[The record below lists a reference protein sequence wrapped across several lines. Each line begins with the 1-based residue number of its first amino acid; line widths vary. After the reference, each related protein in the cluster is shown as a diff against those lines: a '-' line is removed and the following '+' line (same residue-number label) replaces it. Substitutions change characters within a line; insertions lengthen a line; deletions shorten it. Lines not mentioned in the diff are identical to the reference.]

1 MVCLQIRRVK
11 SLKRE
16 KWIVVTAGLG
26 SADFEG
32 AARRVKECVEKFDV
46 VDRVVSVTTNDLKEI
61 CPLTTRLY
69 LSDLNSDTHGY
80 GFMSWKAEIV
90 KEAFDGR
97 WGDFDGVIWIDAGCE
112 VSINP
117 VSLLRFRHFK
127 SYARRHGVASFT
139 LNTKE
144 IEYTK
149 RDLFELF
156 PQINPKKAGDQF
168 QTTWIFFHR
177 GKGQKIAKGWFD
189 VVCSGVNF
197 LDFSLS
203 AAGEFPEFIQNR
215 NDQSAFSMVCKQ
227 NSVKVLKYRP
237 TSGSGSLAS
246 VINGL
251 LHPIWTSRNRT
262 SVTLRKPLHKIF
274 ER

>member
-26 SADFEG
+26 SAEFEG
-32 AARRVKECVEKFDV
+32 AALRVKDCVEKFNV
-46 VDRVVSVTTNDLKEI
+46 ADRVVSVTTNDLQEI

-69 LSDLNSDTHGY
+69 SSYLNPDTHGY
-80 GFMSWKAEIV
+80 GFM
-90 KEAFDGR
+90 R

-127 SYARRHGVASFT
+127 NYARRHGVASFT

-156 PQINPKKAGDQF
+156 PHIDPKKAGDQF

-177 GKGQKIAKGWFD
+177 DKGQKITKDWFD

-203 AAGEFPEFIQNR
+203 TFGEFPEFIQNR

-227 NSVKVLKYRP
+227 NSVKALKYRP
-237 TSGSGSLAS
+237 TSGSGSLAA

-262 SVTLRKPLHKIF
+262 SVTVRKPLHRIF
-274 ER
+274 ET